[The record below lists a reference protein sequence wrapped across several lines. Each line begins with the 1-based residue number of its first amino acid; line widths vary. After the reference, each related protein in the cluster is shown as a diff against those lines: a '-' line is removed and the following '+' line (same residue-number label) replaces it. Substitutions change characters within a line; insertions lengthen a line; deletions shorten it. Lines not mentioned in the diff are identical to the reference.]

1 MRAVNLPGLH
11 LGRRDLL
18 LGAGLSLL
26 YFAMASVSI
35 ATFGTNTPIWF
46 PNAVAV
52 AALATERWAR
62 IVPALL
68 MLWAADAA
76 AVVWVSQGPALLIA
90 FADMLEI
97 ALMLFILQWIGGAAA
112 ALSNIGGLL
121 RLIGASLLVPVLS
134 ATIGATLL
142 YLWFNEE
149 LLAGVLQWYKAS
161 ALGLLIVLPTLLVWR
176 TPELTPPLG
185 WRGAAHLALLAS
197 GLALLAVIVLRFH
210 EASYL
215 FVTFPALLLLVWRS
229 GLIGASI
236 GTAVILAV
244 GLWTTMSGEGA
255 IAVLTPSFGIEG
267 QIAVLQIY
275 LAALALSSL
284 PLGVVLTDQ
293 RRLSVEL
300 ARLAQARSEFLAAM
314 SHEIRTPMTG
324 VLGLVEL
331 LEGEPLTDRQ
341 RRYVEGVRAS
351 GRHLLNIINDILDFS
366 RIETGR
372 IELEHVDFSLPAL
385 FERLRFLLDPLVSE
399 KGISLEISID
409 GRSPPIVKGDPT
421 RLKQVLLNL
430 ATNAIKFTHQGSVV
444 IAVTHRRHDG
454 LVRFR
459 FEVRDTGVGIE
470 VDQQAELF
478 EAFTQADRS
487 TNRRYGGSGLGL
499 AISKRLVE
507 AMGGEIGLV
516 SAPGEGSTFW
526 FEVPFENGHA
536 VSLPRSGSAG
546 PQSIAARRV
555 LVAEDVE
562 LNRDLIRTMLERDG
576 HHVEIAENGCE
587 AVELVKKSRFDIVL
601 MDVHMPQMDG
611 LEATRQIRALGPPVG
626 SVPILALTANV
637 MATEQA
643 NCLTAGMDGVLMK
656 PIEWDRVRAAIEQ
669 LCNPAAPSAAA
680 ANSIASEP
688 PALDEP
694 VFERLAEILP
704 PPMLEP
710 HLTTL
715 NTQVRQ
721 LAETRADDEPGMAA
735 ELAHKLV
742 SQAGMLGLMRLSAA
756 AAEVE
761 RAASSGEPLDSA
773 LRRFRKAASDP
784 RLLMPRVSERR
795 VRARRTS

>member
-1 MRAVNLPGLH
+1 MRAAILPQLD

-18 LGAGLSLL
+18 LCAALSLL
-26 YFAMASVSI
+26 YFGIASISI
-35 ATFGTNTPIWF
+35 ASFGTNSPIWF
-46 PNAVAV
+46 PNALAV
-52 AALATERWAR
+52 AALVSERWAR
-62 IVPALL
+62 TVPALL
-68 MLWAADAA
+68 MLWVADATA
-76 AVVWVSQGPALLIA
+76 TTWAGQGPGPLLAL
-90 FADMLEI
+90 ADMFEI
-97 ALMLFILQWIGGAAA
+97 ALVLFVLRRIGGAAA

-121 RLIGASLLVPVLS
+121 RLIAASLLVPVLS
-134 ATIGATLL
+134 ATIGGTLL
-142 YLWFNEE
+142 HLWFYEP
-149 LLAGVLQWYKAS
+149 LLPGVLQWYKAS

-185 WRGAAHLALLAS
+185 RRGAAHLALMAG
-197 GLALLAVIVLRFH
+197 GLALLAGVVLNFH

-215 FVTFPALLLLVWRS
+215 FITFPALLLLVWRS

-236 GTAVILAV
+236 GTAVILTV
-244 GLWTTMSGEGA
+244 GLWTTMTGEGA

-267 QIAVLQIY
+267 HVAVLQIY

-300 ARLAQARSEFLAAM
+300 ARVAQARGEFLAAM

-341 RRYVEGVRAS
+341 RRYVQGVRAS

-372 IELEHVDFSLPAL
+372 IELENVDFSLPSL
-385 FERLRFLLDPLVSE
+385 LERLRFLLDPLVSE
-399 KGISLEISID
+399 KRISLEIAID

-444 IAVTHRRHDG
+444 IAVSHRRQDG
-454 LVRFR
+454 VVRFR

-470 VDQQAELF
+470 LDKQDELF
-478 EAFTQADRS
+478 EAFTQADGS

-536 VSLPRSGSAG
+536 VSLPSAG
-546 PQSIAARRV
+546 SEEAKPITPRRV

-576 HHVEIAENGCE
+576 HHVEIAENGRE
-587 AVELVKKSRFDIVL
+587 ALELVRRSAFDIIL
-601 MDVHMPQMDG
+601 MDVHMPEMDG
-611 LEATRQIRALGPPVG
+611 LEATRQIRSLAPPLGT
-626 SVPILALTANV
+626 VPILALTANV

-643 NCLTAGMDGVLMK
+643 NCLEAGMNGVLMK
-656 PIEWDRVRAAIEQ
+656 PIEWDRVRAAIDQ
-669 LCNPAAPSAAA
+669 LCDAPAQTTPAAVPKSGA
-680 ANSIASEP
+680 EP
-688 PALDEP
+688 PVFDGA
-694 VFERLAEILP
+694 VFERLAGILP
-704 PPMLEP
+704 
-710 HLTTL
+710 
-715 NTQVRQ
+715 RQ
-721 LAETRADDEPGMAA
+721 CC
-735 ELAHKLV
+735 
-742 SQAGMLGLMRLSAA
+742 S
-756 AAEVE
+756 
-761 RAASSGEPLDSA
+761 
-773 LRRFRKAASDP
+773 
-784 RLLMPRVSERR
+784 
-795 VRARRTS
+795 RT